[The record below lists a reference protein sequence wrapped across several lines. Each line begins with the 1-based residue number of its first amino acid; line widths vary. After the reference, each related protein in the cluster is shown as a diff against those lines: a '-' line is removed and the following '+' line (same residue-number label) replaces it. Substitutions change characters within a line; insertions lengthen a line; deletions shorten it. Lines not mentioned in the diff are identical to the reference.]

1 MGLCSRTTTIP
12 FAPTPS
18 CSRPECESAAHE
30 VCPWPL
36 TPVSDDRGMTSKP
49 ASLATLFTLLIGIV
63 APAAAQSG
71 PSSPLPTVQPRLTF
85 VDPPTPKA
93 AEIIAWA
100 VDRFRDAGLQLPDLE
115 ISFPTSC
122 EGKKALYHVG
132 RSSIDF
138 CYVINKTTVLHEF
151 AHAWD
156 DTSGAVD
163 RNAFL
168 KMRGLSV
175 WWGGP
180 RMPSDEQGAEHVAEI
195 IARGLMNVDTRSV
208 PQLPANS
215 LSELTEAF
223 VMLTRGVQPWPTRP
237 NAPLHQLAK

>member
-1 MGLCSRTTTIP
+1 MTSIP
-12 FAPTPS
+12 VSVAALITLMAPMVAPTAPQS
-18 CSRPECESAAHE
+18 
-30 VCPWPL
+30 
-36 TPVSDDRGMTSKP
+36 VS
-49 ASLATLFTLLIGIV
+49 
-63 APAAAQSG
+63 
-71 PSSPLPTVQPRLTF
+71 SSPLPTSRPHLTF

-100 VDRFRDAGLQLPDLE
+100 VDRFRDAGLQLPDLN
-115 ISFPTSC
+115 ISFPTFC

-138 CYVINKTTVLHEF
+138 CYNINKTTALHEF

-156 DTSGAVD
+156 DTSGTVD
-163 RNAFL
+163 RDAFL

-180 RMPSDEQGAEHVAEI
+180 GMPSDEQGAEHLAEI
-195 IARGLMNVDTRSV
+195 IAWGLMNVETRSV

-223 VMLTRGVQPWPTRP
+223 VMLTRGVPPWPTRP
-237 NAPLHQLAK
+237 DARSRGAAKVIS

>member
-1 MGLCSRTTTIP
+1 MTSI
-12 FAPTPS
+12 
-18 CSRPECESAAHE
+18 
-30 VCPWPL
+30 
-36 TPVSDDRGMTSKP
+36 PVSV
-49 ASLATLFTLLIGIV
+49 AAIFTLLAGTV
-63 APAAAQSG
+63 APTAEQSAR
-71 PSSPLPTVQPRLTF
+71 SSTLPTTRPRLTF

-93 AEIIAWA
+93 AEIIEWA

-132 RSSIDF
+132 RRSIDF
-138 CYVINKTTVLHEF
+138 CYIINKTTVLHEL

-156 DTSGAVD
+156 DTSGAVHRD
-163 RNAFL
+163 AFL

-180 RMPSDEQGAEHVAEI
+180 GMPSGEQGAEHVAEI
-195 IARGLMNVDTRSV
+195 IAWGLLNVDTRSV

-215 LSELTEAF
+215 LDELTEAF

-237 NAPLHQLAK
+237 DALPWSREIHVVTLG

>member
-1 MGLCSRTTTIP
+1 MTSI
-12 FAPTPS
+12 
-18 CSRPECESAAHE
+18 
-30 VCPWPL
+30 
-36 TPVSDDRGMTSKP
+36 PVSV
-49 ASLATLFTLLIGIV
+49 AALFTLLAGVV
-63 APAAAQSG
+63 APTVGQSV
-71 PSSPLPTVQPRLTF
+71 PSSPLPTSQPRLTF

-100 VDRFRDAGLQLPDLE
+100 VDRFRVAGLQLPDLQ

-122 EGKKALYHVG
+122 DGKKALYHVG
-132 RSSIDF
+132 RTSIDF

-180 RMPSDEQGAEHVAEI
+180 GMPSDEQGAEHLAEI
-195 IARGLMNVDTRSV
+195 IAWGLTNVYTRSV

-223 VMLTRGVQPWPTRP
+223 VILTRGVQPWPTVRMP
-237 NAPLHQLAK
+237 VSVSRETDVVSRARDRRCEERLVAVGG